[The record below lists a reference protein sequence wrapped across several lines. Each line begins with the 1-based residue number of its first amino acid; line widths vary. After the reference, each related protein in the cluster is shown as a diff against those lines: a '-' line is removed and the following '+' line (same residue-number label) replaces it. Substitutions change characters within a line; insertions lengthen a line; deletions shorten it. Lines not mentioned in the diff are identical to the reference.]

1 MNASRID
8 NIVLQ
13 LKMNQQV
20 ASVPSGVTVYAINYN
35 VFRVVAGLGGVLF
48 TV

>member
-1 MNASRID
+1 
-8 NIVLQ
+8 
-13 LKMNQQV
+13 
-20 ASVPSGVTVYAINYN
+20 VPSGETEDAINYN